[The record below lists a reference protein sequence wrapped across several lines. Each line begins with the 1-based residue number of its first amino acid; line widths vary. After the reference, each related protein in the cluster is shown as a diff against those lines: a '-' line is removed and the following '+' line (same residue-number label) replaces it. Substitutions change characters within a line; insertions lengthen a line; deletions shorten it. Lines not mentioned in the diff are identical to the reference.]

1 MAMLLSL
8 FALALFAQGELI
20 DRVVAVVDG
29 HVITLDQWQQQERFE
44 ALMQDK
50 NPADIRLTEAS
61 LNRIID
67 NLLVANNRN
76 TITFTPVTTEEVNQQ
91 LATVR
96 KQLSDASTDDGWR
109 RKLAAYGL
117 TEDEVKA
124 QLADQLNTLRF
135 VDARFRPGARIT
147 PEQISTYYRDKFVPQ
162 FEKEAPSSQPPA
174 LPAVTDR
181 ITSILTEQ
189 LIDQRFGNWLQNLRA
204 VAKIQRLNQST
215 QSGQSPASTAR

>member
-76 TITFTPVTTEEVNQQ
+76 TITFTPVTTEEVINSLRQC
-91 LATVR
+91 
-96 KQLSDASTDDGWR
+96 ASSFPTHP
-109 RKLAAYGL
+109 L
-117 TEDEVKA
+117 TTAGGESW
-124 QLADQLNTLRF
+124 L
-135 VDARFRPGARIT
+135 
-147 PEQISTYYRDKFVPQ
+147 
-162 FEKEAPSSQPPA
+162 
-174 LPAVTDR
+174 
-181 ITSILTEQ
+181 LT
-189 LIDQRFGNWLQNLRA
+189 G
-204 VAKIQRLNQST
+204 
-215 QSGQSPASTAR
+215 